1 MGEGM
6 AYHRLLA
13 VAAVSLAVLLVGCAS
28 AAHDDKVLGATA
40 ATAATATNPAQQR
53 ASLRLQLA
61 SAYYGAGQL
70 DVAFEEVTQA
80 LLLAPGDAQAY
91 GMRALIQAGRQQN
104 LPAEKDFLYALRLA
118 PHNPELSNNYGLFL
132 CQTGRA
138 AQSLAYF
145 DAALQD
151 ASYVS
156 PGKAL
161 HNAGVCSASLKQYQ
175 RAGAYWL
182 RALQIAPD
190 VAATNAGLVRVY
202 YEQQDY
208 RQAAYYLARLGTV
221 ATMESQTAD
230 VLWLGIKV
238 QHQLGDVSAE
248 AGLAAQLRHHHSA
261 SPEYAAYQNGAFDE

>member
-6 AYHRLLA
+6 AYHRSLA

-28 AAHDDKVLGATA
+28 TAREQVSAAA
-40 ATAATATNPAQQR
+40 PANSEQQR

-61 SAYYGAGQL
+61 SAYYGQGQL

-80 LLLAPGDAQAY
+80 LLLVPDDAQAY
-91 GMRALIQAGRQQN
+91 GMRALILAGRQQI

-138 AQSLAYF
+138 AQSLGYF

-156 PGKAL
+156 PDKAL
-161 HNAGVCSASLKQYQ
+161 HNAGACSASLKQYQ

-208 RQAAYYLARLGTV
+208 RQAAFYLARLGKV

>member
-6 AYHRLLA
+6 AYHRSLA

-28 AAHDDKVLGATA
+28 AADKEQA
-40 ATAATATNPAQQR
+40 ASVEQR
-53 ASLRLQLA
+53 AALRLQLA
-61 SAYYGAGQL
+61 SAYYMQDQFVVALAEAEQAVQL
-70 DVAFEEVTQA
+70 V
-80 LLLAPGDAQAY
+80 PGNAQVR
-91 GMRALIQAGRQQN
+91 GMRALIFAALRQ
-104 LPAEKDFLYALRLA
+104 PVAAEKDFLYALRLA

-151 ASYVS
+151 VAYGT
-156 PGKAL
+156 PELAL
-161 HNAGVCSASLKQYQ
+161 HNAAACSLIMQDYPRAAS
-175 RAGAYWL
+175 YWL
-182 RALQIAPD
+182 KAERIAPGT
-190 VAATNAGLVRVY
+190 AITYAGLVRVY
-202 YEQQDY
+202 YQQQDY
-208 RQAAYYLARLGTV
+208 RQAAHYLERLGKV

-238 QHQLGDVSAE
+238 QHKLGDAGAE
-248 AGLAAQLRHHHSA
+248 AGLGAHLRNHHSG